1 MARKRQEQAAP
12 QYQPDSSFE
21 AMTIQEVRAVT
32 EDDLRRAAAKTNA
45 GFDLRAREQRRV
57 EAGAREQGRAGVGAR
72 EGMVEVEEK
81 TLSVADMAVEVAAS
95 HPKKRKMIQVVV
107 EGEVQRNLGVK
118 ERERLIPRLVKEEV
132 KERFSCDICA
142 KKFTSAA
149 TLVAHTSA
157 HHDEA
162 TIPCAFDGCSYRGGV
177 VAMVRHTRSIHTKE
191 KLF

>member
-1 MARKRQEQAAP
+1 MEEHLAKASRQLGKAVARELQLEAGVAGVRQAMARKRQEQAAP

-81 TLSVADMAVEVAAS
+81 RAQVEREAESLAAS
-95 HPKKRKMIQVVV
+95 QPCSV
-107 EGEVQRNLGVK
+107 E
-118 ERERLIPRLVKEEV
+118 ISPRL
-132 KERFSCDICA
+132 ERRA
-142 KKFTSAA
+142 KQ
-149 TLVAHTSA
+149 
-157 HHDEA
+157 
-162 TIPCAFDGCSYRGGV
+162 
-177 VAMVRHTRSIHTKE
+177 
-191 KLF
+191 